1 MKYTWEEKD
10 IICGRIVCKDP
21 SYQGLTTFEPNGNAL
36 KWIFKIGYGFY
47 LNGNSFPEKSFATI
61 SMTDGCIVSIGKTDK
76 EMADYLNKAELIPM
90 PHSWFLE
97 AMDSLR
103 DVYGKQ

>member
-21 SYQGLTTFEPNGNAL
+21 SYQGNSTFDPNGSAL
-36 KWIFKIGYGFY
+36 KWTMKLGYGFY
-47 LNGNSFPEKSFATI
+47 PDGQNFCMLSL
-61 SMTDGCIVSIGKTDK
+61 TDGLIYKLGRTAK
-76 EMADYLNKAELIPM
+76 EVADYLNKCELIPM
-90 PHSWFLE
+90 PHEWFMQ
-97 AMDSLR
+97 AMNELR